1 MKNRMLYIILG
12 CLCLTQAAYS
22 RDYYWYKGHQIFLRQ
37 GNMRYALYDKTAIEN
52 VAYFTIT
59 EKGNVSD
66 DGDHNLRWCI
76 VDKNNAI
83 DTSLVVYQM
92 PSFLC
97 SDATKN
103 MFITHRFYVKLKRS
117 SDIILLQELVNRY
130 NAKIEKAGDFPLW
143 YIISCKA
150 NSHNNALELSN
161 VFYESGLFEAA
172 EPEFFHAIQV
182 DCANDYLF
190 EQQWNL
196 KNTGQFDIAYN
207 GIDVNYC
214 AAQLITSGDSSI
226 IIGVYD
232 TGVDLTHPD
241 INLYSFSFDAHTGTS
256 PSTLIDTKPHGT
268 KCAGVIGA
276 KTNNII
282 GVAGIAPNCPIMSL
296 SWNSVTSSELGNGFK
311 VAADHNC
318 SVISNSWSYEVP
330 SSYVDEGIEYA
341 ISQGRNG
348 KGCVVVFAAGNNN
361 GYVQYPANS
370 NDDILVV
377 GALSPCGERKN
388 PDSCDGES
396 WWGSSYGDK
405 LDIMAP
411 GVKIRTTDIAGSG
424 GSSSNDYVNNFNGT
438 SSACPHVS
446 GIAGLILSVNP
457 YLTQKEVADII
468 ESTAQKV
475 GPSYIHYETET
486 GRPNGTWNFEMGYGL
501 VDAYAAVNKAKNTQ
515 IRGPY
520 SICDTAKYYL
530 IHPSQSGETVSW
542 SVENGDMIGPY
553 YYSIIGDD
561 DQDTVLVKCEYIYS
575 RFGYDSVTVPT
586 LDHRQYLSVT
596 ISTNDTSETYTKTL
610 HGASNNNPNISASN
624 SSMLWPINTQRTFT
638 ITNCS
643 LIADSLLHWR
653 VQTTFSRPQ
662 PITLTGHFYGQTLT
676 YTPQTPPGGK
686 ISTIRIFA
694 SNEKPS
700 ICGEAYSD
708 TLLFIVPRNTALLTN
723 QFEQDLLNVYITEDS
738 EESSHELLQL
748 DENSNYTLELWHNI
762 YGRMCEQTVHTP
774 NIQMSTSE
782 LSQGI
787 YVLIL
792 KENGNVIAETKVQ
805 IN

>member
-1 MKNRMLYIILG
+1 MQQNKILFSMMAIICFASFSYAKNSYYYYNGERIPLVLSDDSVCAYTNQGHMNLESIARTTCDAGITSLEYIVKGVNKQTVKMSNRFYVQLFDSINDMPLLKTVARETNTDILG
-12 CLCLTQAAYS
+12 PIPYLSDWYELVVNNSTINNSLEMSNYFYETGLFKNIDPGFIFNFISSSACVSDNYFSEQWGMDAINACDAWTISKGNSNVKLAII
-22 RDYYWYKGHQIFLRQ
+22 DYGVQRQ
-37 GNMRYALYDKTAIEN
+37 HPEFIINQFVDLYDCNTHTTNGYTAYGEHGTQ
-52 VAYFTIT
+52 VC
-59 EKGNVSD
+59 GVMVSD
-66 DGDHNLRWCI
+66 HNHANIAGVSPNCKIIPISYYPYDTNVVAADIASGFAWAVNHGADVINCSWGDHNSYAWLHS
-76 VDKNNAI
+76 
-83 DTSLVVYQM
+83 SL
-92 PSFLC
+92 LE
-97 SDATKN
+97 
-103 MFITHRFYVKLKRS
+103 S
-117 SDIILLQELVNRY
+117 SIQ
-130 NAKIEKAGDFPLW
+130 
-143 YIISCKA
+143 
-150 NSHNNALELSN
+150 NALEN
-161 VFYESGLFEAA
+161 
-172 EPEFFHAIQV
+172 
-182 DCANDYLF
+182 
-190 EQQWNL
+190 
-196 KNTGQFDIAYN
+196 
-207 GIDVNYC
+207 
-214 AAQLITSGDSSI
+214 
-226 IIGVYD
+226 
-232 TGVDLTHPD
+232 
-241 INLYSFSFDAHTGTS
+241 
-256 PSTLIDTKPHGT
+256 
-268 KCAGVIGA
+268 
-276 KTNNII
+276 
-282 GVAGIAPNCPIMSL
+282 
-296 SWNSVTSSELGNGFK
+296 
-311 VAADHNC
+311 
-318 SVISNSWSYEVP
+318 
-330 SSYVDEGIEYA
+330 
-341 ISQGRNG
+341 GRNG
-348 KGCVVVFAAGNNN
+348 KGCVVVFAAGNQNSI
-361 GYVQYPANS
+361 QLDYPGRVFS
-370 NDDILVV
+370 DIITV
-377 GALSPCGERKN
+377 GAIKSDNTRWEDTSN
-388 PDSCDGES
+388 
-396 WWGSSYGDK
+396 GSSYGYD

-411 GVKIRTTDIAGSG
+411 GHNIYTADLDALGNSTYNYYK
-424 GSSSNDYVNNFNGT
+424 GT
-438 SSACPHVS
+438 SFAAPHVS

-610 HGASNNNPNISASN
+610 HGASNKNPNISASN

-700 ICGEAYSD
+700 KCGEAYSD

-792 KENGNVIAETKVQ
+792 KENGNIVAETKVQ